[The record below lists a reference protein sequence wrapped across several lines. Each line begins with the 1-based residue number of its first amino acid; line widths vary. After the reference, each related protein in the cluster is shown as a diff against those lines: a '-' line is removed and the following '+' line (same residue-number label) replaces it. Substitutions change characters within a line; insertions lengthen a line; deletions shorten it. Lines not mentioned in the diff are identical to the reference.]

1 MGRDEKNIET
11 RTPDHIAIIMD
22 GNGRWAQARGLPR
35 PLGHRAGIEAVRRTI
50 KASGDLSIKYLT
62 LYSFSSENWRRPAAE
77 VGELMRLLRTYIRSD
92 LASLHKEGV
101 RLRVI
106 GDRKALPADIVD
118 MIAGAE
124 DLTQENTKL
133 TLTIALNYGGRQEI
147 TMAARNLAKA
157 VERGQLQADA
167 IDGHVFESFLFTGG
181 IPDPDL
187 VIRTSGEKRISNFLL
202 WQSAYAEY
210 VFMDV
215 LWPDFAAEHLAR
227 AIDEFSRRDRRYGAT
242 ASKK

>member
-157 VERGQLQADA
+157 V
-167 IDGHVFESFLFTGG
+167 
-181 IPDPDL
+181 
-187 VIRTSGEKRISNFLL
+187 
-202 WQSAYAEY
+202 
-210 VFMDV
+210 
-215 LWPDFAAEHLAR
+215 
-227 AIDEFSRRDRRYGAT
+227 
-242 ASKK
+242 